1 MKLPNIRTLLLN
13 SMFIRLMAGYLLII
27 MITSVFY
34 LISYNFFVKNIENE
48 IINNASHTIDYKK
61 DKMDEKIYQMK
72 NMLLKI
78 SSDNVFTPVINRQQ
92 TPYSQKQILTNFN
105 ETYRVSSEYILKY
118 IRSIFVLPED
128 PLNNILTFDATFKT
142 ERFFNVFY
150 NNPTYTYDF
159 WINEMNGDFTF
170 KFYPASTFQDHLYY
184 SFEKVYYHT
193 LLPMAFKQNRNSPF
207 IMISLID
214 INALNEFIGDYDN
227 FYIHNLNKE
236 LLYPSEQNT
245 NFNTTD
251 IDTNM
256 QYHKTETGYL
266 FSRSSSES
274 GLIYSTFLPNDTLR
288 QQLKKTNSI
297 FRLIA
302 VISIIFSL
310 LLSVYLVKI
319 FNDPVKQIAD
329 IISNS
334 TNNNASGKALG
345 LKKIRDSIQMI
356 VEDNESKNSMLQ
368 TYFYQSS
375 LKGNYS
381 PLDEIKRQFT
391 FNNYMLLCFVIHYKE
406 RYATEIREETGK
418 GTFVLKELIELYL
431 SGYFKDSITFQIESD
446 KIISIININK
456 DIQDIS
462 LIIKDIA
469 DKLKY
474 EEEYVFFTIILS
486 NLCSDT
492 SQLHK
497 TYDRLFE
504 MVKYRKLLNNTQV
517 LSEDIIKTFN
527 NRYYLSSEQLEQFSN
542 LLSNGHQ
549 NECRE
554 FISDILQYNYKKGV
568 IQFSFQLL
576 CSEIINCGIK
586 VLAKL
591 YYEVPTCFDATLICS
606 GFNSFTTIDE
616 YIRSCDN
623 FIISVTNHINNHK
636 KEGDHIIDYITGYIE
651 KHYSEEIYLD
661 LLAEKLGITNNYI
674 STYFRE
680 KVGTNFNFYLNNFRI
695 KKSIELLSIP
705 SSLIKDISKEVGYAN
720 VNTFTRTFKKHMGKT
735 PEEYRKDLI

>member
-13 SMFIRLMAGYLLII
+13 SMFIRLMAGYMLII
-27 MITSVFY
+27 MITSMFY

-61 DKMDEKIYQMK
+61 DKMDEKIYQIK
-72 NMLLKI
+72 NMLLRI
-78 SSDNVFTPVINRQQ
+78 SSDSVFTPVINGHQ
-92 TPYSQKQILTNFN
+92 TPYAQKQILTNFS
-105 ETYRVSSEYILKY
+105 ETYKVSSEYILKY
-118 IRSIFVLPED
+118 IKSIFILPED
-128 PLNNILTFDATFKT
+128 SFNNILTFDATFKA

-150 NNPTYTYDF
+150 NNPVYTHDF
-159 WINEMNGDFTF
+159 WVNEMNSDFTF
-170 KFYPASTFQDHLYY
+170 KFYPTSTFQDHLYY

-193 LLPMAFKQNRNSPF
+193 LMPMAFKQNHNSSF

-227 FYIHNLNKE
+227 FYIHNSSKE
-236 LLYPSEQNT
+236 LLYSAEKNIK
-245 NFNTTD
+245 FSACE
-251 IDTNM
+251 IDTDK
-256 QYHKTETGYL
+256 QYLRTKNGYL
-266 FSRSSSES
+266 FSRRSSEGS
-274 GLIYSTFLPNDTLR
+274 LIFSTYLPNDMLK
-288 QQLKKTNSI
+288 QQLEKTNTI

-302 VISIIFSL
+302 VVSLIFSL
-310 LLSVYLVKI
+310 ILSVYLVKI
-319 FNDPVKQIAD
+319 FNDPVKQIAE
-329 IISNS
+329 IIKNS
-334 TNNNASGKALG
+334 TNRNSSGKAFG
-345 LKKIRDSIQMI
+345 LKKIRDSIQII

-368 TYFYQSS
+368 TFFYQSS

-391 FNNYMLLCFVIHYKE
+391 FNNYMLLCIVIHYKE
-406 RYATEIREETGK
+406 RYASEIREEPGK

-431 SGYFKDSITFQIESD
+431 RSYFKDSITFQIESD

-456 DIQDIS
+456 DISNIS
-462 LIIKDIA
+462 HIIGEIA

-474 EEEYVFFTIILS
+474 EEEYVFFTIIFS
-486 NLCSDT
+486 NICSDI

-504 MVKYRKLLNNTQV
+504 MVKYRRLLNNTQI
-517 LSEDIIKTFN
+517 LSEDIIKAFN
-527 NRYYLSSEQLEQFSN
+527 NRYYLSSEQTEQFGN

-554 FISDILQYNYKKGV
+554 FINDILQYNYKKGV

-576 CSEIINCGIK
+576 CSEIVNCGIK

-591 YYEVPTCFDATLICS
+591 YYEIPDCFDAALICS
-606 GFNSFTTIDE
+606 RFNSFTTIDE
-616 YIRSCDN
+616 YIRSCDD
-623 FIISVTNHINNHK
+623 FIISVTKYINSHK
-636 KEGDHIIDYITGYIE
+636 KEGDYIIDYITGYIE
-651 KHYSEEIYLD
+651 KHYPEEIYLD

-680 KVGTNFNFYLNNFRI
+680 KVGTTFNYYLNNFRI
-695 KKSIELLSIP
+695 KKSIELLSTP
-705 SSLIKDISKEVGYAN
+705 SYLIKDISKEVGYSN

-735 PEEYRKDLI
+735 PEEYRKNLI